1 MSGVDLRDRLGP
13 LLFAEGPCIVAVI
26 DASHRL
32 VLTNPTFERIFGG
45 REGELC
51 YRVEKGRD
59 APCERCPVHE
69 AFATGA
75 AQVTEEDGVGG
86 DGSPLRY
93 SLRAV
98 PLDGDGRPCADPG
111 RVERVAQIALEVTQV
126 RELQEALSQAERL
139 ATVGLTTAGLAHTIK
154 NILAGLEGGIYV
166 VNSGLEKDDADR
178 LRGGWSMVQRYI
190 EQVTTL
196 VRNLLR
202 YARAQEPIREEVA
215 PGELV
220 DRVYELYASKSE
232 LCGVALEIDVEEGL
246 EPIIADGEALQAC
259 LANLVSNSLDACTW
273 DPDTDKE
280 HRIRFS
286 ARRSDDGGLLFEVE
300 DNGMGIPAEDQPKIL
315 HKLHTTK
322 GIRGTGLGL
331 LLTRKAVEEHG
342 GTVVFEST
350 PGQGTTFRI
359 ELPPAEREGPDAE
372 VDSTDG

>member
-1 MSGVDLRDRLGP
+1 MSHADLRDRLGP
-13 LLFAEGPCIVAVI
+13 LLFAEAPCIVAVI

-32 VLTNPTFERIFGG
+32 VLTNPTFERIFGS

-51 YRVEKGRD
+51 YRVYKGRD
-59 APCERCPVHE
+59 EPCERCPVDE

-75 AQVTEEDGVGG
+75 AQVSEEDGVGC

-98 PLDGDGRPCADPG
+98 PLDSHGDPCTDPDQ
-111 RVERVAQIALEVTQV
+111 VERVAQIALEVTQV
-126 RELQEALSQAERL
+126 RELEEALSQAERL

-166 VNSGLEKDDADR
+166 VNSGLDKDDTDR
-178 LRGGWSMVQRYI
+178 LKGGWTMVQRYI
-190 EQVTTL
+190 EQVTAL

-232 LCGVALEIDVEEGL
+232 LCGVELEIDVEEGL
-246 EPIIADGEALQAC
+246 EPIVADGETLHAC

-280 HRIRFS
+280 HHIKFS
-286 ARRSDDGGLLFEVE
+286 ARRTDDGGVLFEVE

-315 HKLHTTK
+315 QKLHTTK

-331 LLTRKAVEEHG
+331 LLTKKAVEEHG
-342 GTVVFEST
+342 GTIDFEST
-350 PGQGTTFRI
+350 QGQGTTFRI
-359 ELPPAEREGPDAE
+359 ELPGQGQETSGT
-372 VDSTDG
+372 S